1 MDELKKKEL
10 VEEYILLIQRLTKL
24 INALDSEGF
33 EDKVGKKQYDLMM
46 NQRLA
51 MTNYSVILEHRL
63 ADLGIN

>member
-1 MDELKKKEL
+1 MNELKKEL

-24 INALDSEGF
+24 INLLDSEGF

>member
-1 MDELKKKEL
+1 MDELKKEL

-24 INALDSEGF
+24 INSLDSEGF

>member
-1 MDELKKKEL
+1 MDELKKEL

-24 INALDSEGF
+24 INLLDSEGF

>member
-33 EDKVGKKQYDLMM
+33 EDKVGKKQYDLMI

>member
-1 MDELKKKEL
+1 MDELKKEL
-10 VEEYILLIQRLTKL
+10 IEEYILLIHRLTKL

-33 EDKVGKKQYDLMM
+33 KDKVGKKQYDLMM

>member
-1 MDELKKKEL
+1 MDELKKEL
-10 VEEYILLIQRLTKL
+10 VEEYILLIHRLTKL

>member
-1 MDELKKKEL
+1 MDELKKEL

-24 INALDSEGF
+24 INSLDSEGF
-33 EDKVGKKQYDLMM
+33 ENKVGKKQYDLMM